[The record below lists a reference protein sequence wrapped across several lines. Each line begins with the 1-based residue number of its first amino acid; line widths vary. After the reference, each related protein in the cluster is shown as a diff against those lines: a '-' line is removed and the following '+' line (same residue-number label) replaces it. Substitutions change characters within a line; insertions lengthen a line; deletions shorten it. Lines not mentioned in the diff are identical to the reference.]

1 MNIVFYKPKVSDI
14 PAMQKIVHQ
23 EIINGIILLRD
34 DNDVATN
41 IRSYTVVK
49 VDNKIVGFAALHI
62 HTPTLA
68 EIRSLVIQNDY
79 RSKGIGHKLVNQT
92 IQEAISLDIKEILV
106 LTYRDS
112 FFKQFGFK
120 IIDKESIPHPK
131 IWADCIKCQH
141 FPKCDEI
148 ALIKSIR

>member
-1 MNIVFYKPKVSDI
+1 MDIVFYKPKVSDI
-14 PAMQKIVHQ
+14 SAMQKIVHQ

-68 EIRSLVIQNDY
+68 EIRSLVIHSDY

-112 FFKQFGFK
+112 FFKQFGFE

-148 ALIKSIR
+148 ALTKSIQ

>member
-1 MNIVFYKPKVSDI
+1 MDIVFYKPKVSDI

-112 FFKQFGFK
+112 FFKQFGFE